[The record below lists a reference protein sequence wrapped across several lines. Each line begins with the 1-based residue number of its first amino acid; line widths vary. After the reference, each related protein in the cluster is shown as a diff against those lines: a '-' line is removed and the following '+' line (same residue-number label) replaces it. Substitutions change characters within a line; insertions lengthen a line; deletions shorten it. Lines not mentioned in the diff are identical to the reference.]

1 MDKMVTIAVIGL
13 KGGVGKTTTA
23 TNIAYLLAKEQ
34 DKRVLVMDAD
44 CQGNASSVF
53 NAYDPEGIG
62 MAQLMESVLE
72 QKEVVLSDYIKKT
85 GYGIDIIPAN
95 GYLMQTNGRLLVDSE
110 NDQIHILSDALQQ
123 CNGVYDYCII
133 DCGLQMDIT
142 VANAALAADLI
153 INPLRLG
160 GFEMSALDNLLTQT
174 EDLRQLKKDIKVKSL
189 ITMFQ
194 NNKFS
199 RGLEEWLQGQKRF
212 DFFATHIRNSVVV
225 AKNSLSDGPV
235 TYHSKNS
242 NASKDY
248 RALVAE
254 LLQDWR

>member
-23 TNIAYLLAKEQ
+23 TNLAYLLAKEQ
-34 DKRVLVMDAD
+34 EKRVLVLDAD

-53 NAYDPEGIG
+53 GRYDPEETG
-62 MAQLMESVLE
+62 MAQLMECVLE
-72 QKEVVLSDYIKKT
+72 QKECVLSDFIRNT
-85 GYGIDIIPAN
+85 AYGVDIVPAN
-95 GYLMQTNGRLLVDSE
+95 GYLMHTNGRLLVDSE
-110 NDQIHILSDALQQ
+110 NDQIHILSNALRQ
-123 CNGVYDYCII
+123 CDGVYDYCII

-153 INPLRLG
+153 INPMRIG
-160 GFEMSALDNLLTQT
+160 GFEMAALDNLRNQL
-174 EDLRQLKKDIKVKSL
+174 EDLRQLKGDIRAKSL

-199 RGLEEWLQGQKRF
+199 RELEGWLHSQKRF

-225 AKNSLSDGPV
+225 SKKSLSDGPV

-242 NASKDY
+242 NTSKDY
-248 RALVAE
+248 RLLMAE
-254 LLQDWR
+254 LLQEGR

>member
-1 MDKMVTIAVIGL
+1 MGKMVTIAVIGL

-23 TNIAYLLAKEQ
+23 TNVAYLLAKEQ
-34 DKRVLVMDAD
+34 EKRVLVLDAD

-53 NAYDPEGIG
+53 GEYDPEGIG

-72 QKEVVLSDYIKKT
+72 QKEIVLSDFIKKT
-85 GYGIDIIPAN
+85 GYGVDIIPAN
-95 GYLMQTNGRLLVDSE
+95 GYLMHTNGRLLVDSE
-110 NDQIHILSDALQQ
+110 NDQIHILSTALQQ
-123 CNGVYDYCII
+123 CSSEYDYCII

-160 GFEMSALDNLLTQT
+160 GFEMAALDNLWGQV
-174 EDLRQLKKDIKVKSL
+174 EDLRQLKKDIKVVSL
-189 ITMFQ
+189 VTMFQ

-199 RGLEEWLQGQKRF
+199 RGLEEWLHTQKKF
-212 DFFATHIRNSVVV
+212 NFFATHIRNSVVV
-225 AKNSLSDGPV
+225 SKNSLSDGPV

-242 NASKDY
+242 SASKDY